1 MLNGQRIFDADT
13 HVHPSVETLERYVDP
28 EFRARLPELA
38 QYTVGARSDQTTTPR
53 EDPSRRHYAVSL
65 SPYKRYLGEA
75 GPRVE
80 QKSDGHSRL
89 HFGEY
94 TGAKLPG
101 VGVIDDAIEQR
112 IADMDEEGADV
123 HMMVPDIGIGVA
135 LLGDPSLEMGLVRAY
150 HRFVHDVASAYP
162 GRFKALMAVSGTDV
176 EGSVA
181 EVARWGKERW
191 AAGILPFPGVGE
203 PMDHPRMEPIWAAA
217 ASHDL
222 GAVHHSMTWVPPYFP
237 GYQDMD
243 DNRFLARLCS
253 HPWGAMKMVASFI
266 GGGIMDRYPI
276 KLGVLESGVGWL
288 PFWSRRMDVNA
299 AYVGFTAE
307 LQHRMSDYITGG
319 RFFASIDMTEDESIV
334 RMVLDDL
341 GDGIMMYAS
350 DYPHAEC
357 KFPDSPQSIA
367 RWESIGP
374 ERAPKFF
381 WDNAVR
387 FFGEP

>member
-1 MLNGQRIFDADT
+1 MLNGQKIFDADT
-13 HVHPSVETLERYVDP
+13 HIHPSVESLERYVDP
-28 EFRARLPELA
+28 EFRARMPELE
-38 QYTVGARSDQTTTPR
+38 QYMVGARSDQSTTPR
-53 EDPSRRHYAVSL
+53 EDPSRHHYAVSL
-65 SPYKRYLGEA
+65 SPYKRYLGDAAPREA
-75 GPRVE
+75 P
-80 QKSDGHSRL
+80 KDAHSRL

-101 VGVIDDAIEQR
+101 VGVIDDAFEQR
-112 IADMDEEGADV
+112 IADMNEEGTDV

-150 HRFVHDVASAYP
+150 HRMAHDIASAHP

-176 EGSVA
+176 EGSAA
-181 EVARWGKERW
+181 EIERWGKERW

-222 GAVHHSMTWVPPYFP
+222 GAVHHSMTWAPPYFP
-237 GYQDMD
+237 GYKDMD

-266 GGGIMDRYPI
+266 GSGIMDRYPI

-288 PFWSRRMDVNA
+288 PFWMRRMDVNA
-299 AYVGFTAE
+299 AYVGFTAD
-307 LQHRMSDYITGG
+307 LQHKMSDYITGG
-319 RFFASIDMTEDESIV
+319 RFFASIDMTEDEDIV
-334 RMVLDDL
+334 RMALDFL
-341 GDGIMMYAS
+341 GDGVVMYAS

-357 KFPDSPQSIA
+357 KFPDSPAVIAKWQSLSA
-367 RWESIGP
+367 DTR
-374 ERAPKFF
+374 PKFF
-381 WDNAVR
+381 WGNAAR